1 MPSAEHGERGS
12 AMKVAAIQM
21 SCIPGDVKANLMRA
35 EMLLDE
41 ASRSQ
46 VRWAVLP
53 ELFGTGYHVEGNDR
67 ALAERLS
74 SGVVSTWLRAQ
85 ARERQMYLT
94 AGIAEA
100 RPDGLCADAV
110 ATMSPEGEL
119 LGIYRKLHLWNGESE
134 RFVPGDRLPKPF
146 VLGDGVRA
154 ASQICYE
161 VGFPEGSRQAAL
173 AGANVLTYSAAFGA
187 ARVSV
192 WDVAVRARAIENGC
206 YVIAADL
213 WGCEGEHPPFAGHS
227 CVVAPSGEVIS
238 RVDEGE
244 GLAMADINL
253 AEVDD
258 FRGKVP
264 YLRDLRRDVVA
275 YAWRDLDQG

>member
-1 MPSAEHGERGS
+1 MACALMRWRRCLLKVSFGTSTASCTYGMASPSASCRGGG
-12 AMKVAAIQM
+12 Q
-21 SCIPGDVKANLMRA
+21 
-35 EMLLDE
+35 
-41 ASRSQ
+41 
-46 VRWAVLP
+46 LP
-53 ELFGTGYHVEGNDR
+53 
-67 ALAERLS
+67 
-74 SGVVSTWLRAQ
+74 
-85 ARERQMYLT
+85 
-94 AGIAEA
+94 
-100 RPDGLCADAV
+100 
-110 ATMSPEGEL
+110 
-119 LGIYRKLHLWNGESE
+119 
-134 RFVPGDRLPKPF
+134 VPF
-146 VLGDGVRA
+146 ALGDGVRA

-161 VGFPEGSRQAAL
+161 VGFPEGSRRAAL

-213 WGCEGEHPPFAGHS
+213 WGCEDEHPPFAGHS
-227 CVVAPSGEVIS
+227 CIVAPSGEVIS

-244 GLAMADINL
+244 GLAIADINL

-275 YAWRDLDQG
+275 RAWRDLDRG